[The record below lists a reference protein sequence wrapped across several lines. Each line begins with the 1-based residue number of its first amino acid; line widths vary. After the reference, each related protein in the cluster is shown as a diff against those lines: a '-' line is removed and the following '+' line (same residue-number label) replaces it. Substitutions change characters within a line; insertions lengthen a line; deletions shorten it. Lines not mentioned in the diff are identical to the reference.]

1 MKSFSSSCDG
11 VRVYLR
17 PGEGAVGLQDHGDCL
32 QDPTQPDDEGRAQVA
47 GAVL

>member
-1 MKSFSSSCDG
+1 MKSFFCSCDG
-11 VRVYLR
+11 VCVYLR
-17 PGEGAVGLQDHGDCL
+17 TGEGTVGLQNHGDCL